1 MKELLLAAN
10 ELNPELQEYL
20 GTLKYVAAAFVIFAI
35 IGIALY
41 YKRKNEIDNLNGRT
55 LKLSK
60 AFILKSADT
69 IFDIAGLLIAFSFI
83 TIMGSVFVMAF
94 KTGQIEEK
102 SKMGLT
108 IFMVVFFGIFYLFI
122 LIGIIGKIRTRM
134 ALTRGEYYIF
144 VDEVGDKDIR
154 HANNRSYYYL
164 YLKKYYLLTK
174 KRVKVS
180 LQTYSN
186 TNVNDKCYVVYV
198 PKTKNRYVFNQKYFS
213 LDYDVQNKLID
224 VNQLSNYDAKVKKTY
239 NDLHNNIPSI
249 NNVMSSGDVLKD
261 IKKYHNEGLGIF
273 SIVGVVLL
281 VVGILLL
288 RDFQII
294 PAFCLLAFA
303 ALICYAVLN
312 KHKKASEAKKNFING
327 TYYIVP
333 AVVFKDVTEM
343 HIKDADKRK
352 YLLTDKF
359 SKMIVLPIEKF
370 GNITTGSPLLL
381 MFAHDNPEELLYAL
395 NPANTY
401 NFDIES
407 KINTGFLGDVDYS
420 NVDIDNMTP
429 MDALNNLK
437 KR

>member
-1 MKELLLAAN
+1 MKELLLAAK

-20 GTLKYVAAAFVIFAI
+20 GTLKYVAAAFIIFAI

-41 YKRKNEIDNLNGRT
+41 FKRKNEIDNLNGRT

-60 AFILKSADT
+60 AYILKCADT

-83 TIMGSVFVMAF
+83 TIMVSVFVMAF
-94 KTGQIEEK
+94 KTGQIEEE

-108 IFMVVFFGIFYLFI
+108 IFMVVFFGIFYLAIF
-122 LIGIIGKIRTRM
+122 IGIIGKIRTRM

-154 HANNRSYYYL
+154 HTNNRSYYYL

-174 KRVKVS
+174 RRVKVS
-180 LQTYSN
+180 LQTYRN

-198 PKTKNRYVFNQKYFS
+198 PKTKDRYVFNQKYYS

-224 VNQLSNYDAKVKKTY
+224 VNQLSNFDAKVKKTY
-239 NDLHNNIPSI
+239 NDLHNNIPNI

-261 IKKYHNEGLGIF
+261 IKKYHNDGLGIF
-273 SIVGVVLL
+273 SIVGVFLL

-294 PAFCLLAFA
+294 PAICLLAFA

-312 KHKKASEAKKNFING
+312 KYKKASEAKKNFING

-381 MFAHDNPEELLYAL
+381 MFAHDNPEEILYAL